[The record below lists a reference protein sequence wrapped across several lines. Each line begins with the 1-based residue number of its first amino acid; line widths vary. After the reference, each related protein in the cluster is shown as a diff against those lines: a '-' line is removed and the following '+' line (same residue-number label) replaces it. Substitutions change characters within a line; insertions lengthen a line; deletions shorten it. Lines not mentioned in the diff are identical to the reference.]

1 MSNNILKKDLRI
13 KYKSIRKQVNL
24 LKAEEI
30 ANAINR
36 SIKKRFECDLEQ
48 GYIGIY
54 WPLEGEISLLFL
66 KDYHENLAL
75 PGINNKGEMDY
86 YPWKNKPLIKDKYQI
101 PAPMQEKKLSPKEI
115 GLLFVPAI
123 AIDIYGYRLGY
134 GGGFYDRLRANKFWQ
149 KVPSLAVVPNKCISP
164 IPLPRDSWDIPF
176 NGWISEDGET
186 TACLDKKTHN

>member
-54 WPLEGEISLLFL
+54 WPLEG
-66 KDYHENLAL
+66 
-75 PGINNKGEMDY
+75 
-86 YPWKNKPLIKDKYQI
+86 
-101 PAPMQEKKLSPKEI
+101 
-115 GLLFVPAI
+115 
-123 AIDIYGYRLGY
+123 
-134 GGGFYDRLRANKFWQ
+134 
-149 KVPSLAVVPNKCISP
+149 
-164 IPLPRDSWDIPF
+164 
-176 NGWISEDGET
+176 
-186 TACLDKKTHN
+186 